1 MSFLNARLGT
11 LFNLTNEFH
20 GILSLLITLNDFY
33 VGGYLC
39 MSAHEFF
46 LIKRTETQDEEF
58 LKHFIEIEKITR
70 I

>member
-39 MSAHEFF
+39 MSTHEFF
-46 LIKRTETQDEEF
+46 
-58 LKHFIEIEKITR
+58 
-70 I
+70 